1 MKKILISI
9 ALVLGNIFTGLCD
22 GQLNIVPA
30 PNKVVKGE
38 GRWYQMNIAYDKNK
52 NFRLRK

>member
-1 MKKILISI
+1 MGKILISI

-22 GQLNIVPA
+22 SQLNIVPA

-38 GRWYQMNIAYDKNK
+38 GKWVVKNG
-52 NFRLRK
+52 

>member
-22 GQLNIVPA
+22 NHLNIVPA

-38 GRWYQMNIAYDKNK
+38 GRWVV
-52 NFRLRK
+52 

>member
-38 GRWYQMNIAYDKNK
+38 GRWVVKN
-52 NFRLRK
+52 